1 MDGVGRELP
10 HPEAL
15 DGELG
20 HEPNRLRVVVHHDE
34 LAELVVGLKSRQEPR
49 EKVRRISF

>member
-1 MDGVGRELP
+1 MDGVGCELP

-20 HEPNRLRVVVHHDE
+20 HEADRLGVVVHHDE
-34 LAELVVGLKSRQEPR
+34 LAELVVGLESRQEPGIKYV
-49 EKVRRISF
+49 EHH